1 MESKR
6 TPLLEALNCLAMIH
20 HESEIDPNVNLNSE
34 LLEEIKSMA
43 ARLYM
48 EVDIELLS
56 RQYAVHEKS
65 DVAGNSEE
73 KFPSTV
79 ESTNNSIVHDLSE
92 SQFESKLPEDVLEE
106 LADESEVLLADESEI
121 ASEVAS
127 EVELADES
135 EVLLADE
142 SEIASEVASEVELA
156 NESEVL
162 LADESEIAS
171 EVESEVAS
179 EIKFGEELPP
189 PSVPNND
196 PSEIPPPIV
205 QPAEIE
211 QANVYRTV
219 PTDIA
224 PTLFPLEPLSNAS
237 NESNTGSN
245 KRDSNS
251 VIAQFPLSRRFEFCN
266 ILFGGDMK
274 IMGSCIQEI
283 IDAPDEA
290 GRLEVYG
297 RWYDQKQWR
306 RRDESAGDMHKMI
319 KRILNN

>member
-106 LADESEVLLADESEI
+106 LAD
-121 ASEVAS
+121 
-127 EVELADES
+127 
-135 EVLLADE
+135 
-142 SEIASEVASEVELA
+142 
-156 NESEVL
+156 ESEVL

>member
-92 SQFESKLPEDVLEE
+92 SQFESKLPEDVLE
-106 LADESEVLLADESEI
+106 
-121 ASEVAS
+121 
-127 EVELADES
+127 ELADES